1 MKVRSFIKFLL
12 DHFSED
18 DDIEVNHCCD
28 GGAFI
33 TDQIGSD
40 DTLICLSVS
49 DDEDHF
55 YNGDWIDKK
64 YEMEDI
70 NKS

>member
-12 DHFSED
+12 AHFNED
-18 DDIEVNHCCD
+18 DNIEVSDCCD

-40 DTLICLSVS
+40 DTLICLSIT
-49 DDEDHF
+49 DDEDHL
-55 YNGDWIDKK
+55 YNGDWIDDRYSK
-64 YEMEDI
+64 
-70 NKS
+70 